1 MIYTQMQ
8 LSGASWNYSNT
19 SSWWAMPH
27 LLGTWVNQQFQI
39 IQKTYEDIP
48 IFRAL
53 YSLGVWY
60 YASTEELANGFKL
73 QDVRGEA

>member
-1 MIYTQMQ
+1 MTYTQMQ

-19 SSWWAMPH
+19 SSWWVIPH
-27 LLGTWVNQQFQI
+27 LLGTWGNQQFQI

-60 YASTEELANGFKL
+60 YVSTKELANGFKL
-73 QDVRGEA
+73 QDIKG